1 MEREKERKFVR
12 KSKVESYLDEQVDW
26 LADAEW
32 FASSGLSASAAQTL
46 YPRHSSSVFSPLRC
60 LLFATPIPLPTLL
73 SHDSLFLA
81 RSSSS
86 FRKSLKAFRS
96 YPRRSFVAASRGF
109 PPLVRTLQL
118 FSKFTPFHADYSK
131 NSTRIIIS
139 PREEFARLLPNI
151 QTSQFLVRS
160 LFRKQ
165 YASPGQTTTKYTVIP
180 HRNETKLLE
189 LIISRCHCTVYN
201 RSSIVP
207 HDFLS
212 RFALNRFVQRTRSQA
227 SDELLR

>member
-1 MEREKERKFVR
+1 MRHQSGYIDTNFFSTQPSPLTPLKRKKKSRGMEREKGGKFVR
-12 KSKVESYLDEQVDW
+12 KSKDESYLDEQVDW

-109 PPLVRTLQL
+109 PLPLVTTFQL

-131 NSTRIIIS
+131 TR
-139 PREEFARLLPNI
+139 RE
-151 QTSQFLVRS
+151 
-160 LFRKQ
+160 
-165 YASPGQTTTKYTVIP
+165 
-180 HRNETKLLE
+180 
-189 LIISRCHCTVYN
+189 
-201 RSSIVP
+201 
-207 HDFLS
+207 
-212 RFALNRFVQRTRSQA
+212 
-227 SDELLR
+227 